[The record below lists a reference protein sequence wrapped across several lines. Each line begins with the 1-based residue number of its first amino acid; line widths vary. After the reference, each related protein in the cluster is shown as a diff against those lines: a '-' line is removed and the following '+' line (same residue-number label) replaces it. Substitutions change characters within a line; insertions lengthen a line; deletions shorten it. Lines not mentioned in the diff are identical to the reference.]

1 MYIITRYDV
10 KDDVEKIV
18 DVVGSFEDLG
28 AYITELMRQTPS
40 LVLRPDTIPAFTRVG
55 VLTPFASNDAVQY
68 YFSRFNVVSKPSDG
82 WL

>member
-10 KDDVEKIV
+10 KEDVEKIV
-18 DVVGSFEDLG
+18 DVVSTFEDLSV
-28 AYITELMRQTPS
+28 YITELLKQTPD

-55 VLTPFASNDAVQY
+55 ILTPFASNATVQY
-68 YFSRFNVVSKPSDG
+68 YFSRFNFVSKPSDG

>member
-10 KDDVEKIV
+10 RDDMEKIV
-18 DVVGSFEDLG
+18 DVVSTFEDLSV
-28 AYITELMRQTPS
+28 YITELIRQTPS

-55 VLTPFASNDAVQY
+55 VLTPFASNAEVQY
-68 YFSRFNVVSKPSDG
+68 YFSRFNFVSRPSDG